1 MQRRT
6 LLKLGLASGAVLALA
21 GGAAVL
27 LRPGLEQG
35 RLAPAARPLFVSVG
49 RAILQGTLPAE
60 PGPQARALD
69 GMVERVD
76 ALAQNLPLP
85 VQAELSELVGLL
97 CTAPGRRLLADL
109 APGWEE
115 ARPEEVRAALDGMR
129 FSALALRQQAY
140 QALHEIVVGAYF
152 SEESTWKVL
161 GYPGP
166 LAL

>member
-35 RLAPAARPLFVSVG
+35 RLAPAARPLFVSLG

-69 GMVERVD
+69 GLVERVD

-97 CTAPGRRLLADL
+97 CTAPGRRLLAGL

-140 QALHEIVVGAYF
+140 QALHEIVGGAYF